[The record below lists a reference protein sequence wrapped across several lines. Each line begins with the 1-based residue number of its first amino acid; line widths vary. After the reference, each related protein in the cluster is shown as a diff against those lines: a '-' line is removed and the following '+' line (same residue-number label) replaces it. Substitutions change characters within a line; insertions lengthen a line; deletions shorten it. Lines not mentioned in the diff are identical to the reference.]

1 MDCFIFMLIRLVFEI
16 SDKLV
21 FKEVG
26 VLIIFQMYDIKIG
39 FEIFQYDCLDN
50 YRSDEESVVIG

>member
-1 MDCFIFMLIRLVFEI
+1 MLIRLVFEI
-16 SDKLV
+16 GDKLV

-50 YRSDEESVVIG
+50 YRSDEQSVVIG